1 MQNKKEIA
9 LAILTR
15 ISPKIMK
22 QELRDNFTDV
32 ERYLR
37 FNGVYI
43 TDDGKIPLKQTKRA
57 LELLKK
63 KIQYKTMTLE
73 EFAKLLS

>member
-1 MQNKKEIA
+1 MQNKKEKV